1 MLSAVTLVFY
11 VVPYDAII
19 EYKIKLNNSFFFS
32 FRVVEHDVKKID
44 RGLKFDLRD
53 PPAQSYLPPALKTGF
68 MDQALHG
75 LLQTPVKSSLQDDLK
90 TQNLK

>member
-1 MLSAVTLVFY
+1 M
-11 VVPYDAII
+11 
-19 EYKIKLNNSFFFS
+19 E
-32 FRVVEHDVKKID
+32 EDVNKVD

-75 LLQTPVKSSLQDDLK
+75 LLQTPVQTVKSSLQDDLK
-90 TQNLK
+90 TQTFK